1 MSVSLLVLRPR
12 AVRLLE
18 LVASIAVREHL
29 RAEKRAVTGG
39 ELLIPTVVLDIV
51 RERVEEASKL
61 LKHVRLRSVPGK
73 ARQTVAGVIPEAV
86 WTEQCAKLNELAID
100 RQILVR
106 QPSGTYRPISQVT
119 PKTGDRVAIRLTLT
133 GGQDMQFVCLTDA
146 RAACFEPVDQLSGYR
161 CRESICYYQEV
172 RNTET
177 RFYFDFLP
185 KGTYVIT
192 YELDIDRPGDYTQ
205 GLSTIQCLYAPQ
217 IIART
222 PAQTIVVK

>member
-1 MSVSLLVLRPR
+1 MNTQS
-12 AVRLLE
+12 
-18 LVASIAVREHL
+18 
-29 RAEKRAVTGG
+29 
-39 ELLIPTVVLDIV
+39 
-51 RERVEEASKL
+51 
-61 LKHVRLRSVPGK
+61 
-73 ARQTVAGVIPEAV
+73 
-86 WTEQCAKLNELAID
+86 AID

-106 QPSGTYRPISQVT
+106 QPSGTYRPISQVA

-133 GGQDMQFVCLTDA
+133 VGQDMQFVCLTDA

-172 RNTET
+172 KNAET
-177 RFYFDFLP
+177 RFYFDYLP
-185 KGTYVIT
+185 KGTYVIA

-205 GLSTIQCLYAPQ
+205 GLSSIQCLYAPQ